1 MLGRRRYLPDIQSNN
16 ATVLA
21 FAERNAVNAP
31 IQGSSADVIKVA
43 MVNIDS
49 ALKAKGMQSKMIMQ
63 VHDELVFDVPKSE
76 LEELTALIGHAMTE
90 AVALEVPLAVDMSS
104 GNDWLE
110 AH

>member
-1 MLGRRRYLPDIQSNN
+1 LPDIQSNN
-16 ATVLA
+16 ATVRA

-31 IQGSSADVIKVA
+31 IQGSAADIIKVA
-43 MVNIDS
+43 MVNIDA
-49 ALKAKGMQSKMIMQ
+49 ALKAKGLKARMIMQ

-76 LEELTALIGHAMTE
+76 VPELEALIGPAMTD
-90 AVALEVPLAVDMSS
+90 AVTLDVPLAVDMSA